1 MLVLSRKKNQ
11 SIVINDEVEVTVME
25 INADSI
31 KIGIN
36 APKNVIIHR
45 KEVYDKIK
53 KEMKD
58 AAKSPLPKM
67 SHLRDDLREDL
78 SDDKRE
84 EE

>member
-11 SIVINDEVEVTVME
+11 SIVINDEIEVTIVE
-25 INADSI
+25 INADSV

-45 KEVYDKIK
+45 KEVYDKVK
-53 KEMKD
+53 KEMKN

-67 SHLRDDLREDL
+67 DVGDNE
-78 SDDKRE
+78 K
-84 EE
+84 

>member
-67 SHLRDDLREDL
+67 SRLRNDLRDGLRN
-78 SDDKRE
+78 DKGE
-84 EE
+84 E